1 MIFSQKIQLKTTVKS
16 TLSDLFTPI
25 GIYLRLRDQ
34 FRDTILLESAGNQNT
49 DNNFSY
55 IAVNAIAGIE
65 IRNYEEAEIK
75 LPLGSAKKIDVKME
89 KLTDL
94 LRNFSNVFECEQPNH
109 EIGKSAQGFYG
120 YTSYDAIPFFEN
132 IKFKQL
138 SEENKIPLLRYRLY
152 QYVIAINHYNDEMFL
167 IENKIAGLKSEAATI
182 ENLIQQK
189 KMRRFFLL
197 KKWERRNQI

>member
-1 MIFSQKIQLKTTVKS
+1 MKFNQKIKLKTTVKS

-49 DNNFSY
+49 DNNFSF

-65 IRNYEEAEIK
+65 IKNYTEAQIK
-75 LPLGSAKKIDVKME
+75 LPLESPETLNIETE
-89 KLTDL
+89 KLTEL
-94 LRNFSNVFECEQPNH
+94 LQNFSKVFECSTPQD
-109 EIGKSAQGFYG
+109 EIGKSAQGFFG
-120 YTSYDAIPFFEN
+120 YTSYDAVPFFED
-132 IKFKQL
+132 IKFKEI

-152 QYVIAINHYNDEMFL
+152 QYVIAINHHHDEMFL
-167 IENKIAGLKSEAATI
+167 IENKIEGLKSEAATI

-189 KMRRFFLL
+189 KCAGFPVSKNRF
-197 KKWERRNQI
+197 